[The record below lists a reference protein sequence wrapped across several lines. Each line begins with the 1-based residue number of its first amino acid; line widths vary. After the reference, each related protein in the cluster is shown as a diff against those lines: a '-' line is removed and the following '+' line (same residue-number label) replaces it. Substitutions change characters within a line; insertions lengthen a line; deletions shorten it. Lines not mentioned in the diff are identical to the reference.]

1 MTAALSLQAPS
12 ATALMRA
19 VSAEGAARRSPFP
32 ADLVGSSWD
41 PLTCDPALLDWLAN
55 AMSVD
60 IWDPEWDVL
69 RKRAAVAASPELHRL
84 KGTLEGIRRH
94 LVDAGATLRQA
105 VTPRTRVFATPVVDK
120 ATRDA
125 WLARMAQIR
134 VYLANE
140 QGKASRLA
148 FAGSRGAFAGRLF
161 AGFDAVEAIY
171 GRRAVLVDGDTVTPL
186 RRSRVETATVDAE
199 ALELDRVFIPGGTAP
214 ALYAGRAFLGRAF
227 LAQPV
232 LPSRIVT
239 YALRRSYSHTASQ
252 VHLDTIS
259 PGLEPREV
267 GYERISE
274 TGRAGLAQF
283 AGRGPAR
290 RFAAP
295 DRAPWLLYDR
305 VLLQDGKRDAPWVRA
320 HSFAGHARLGPPAFN
335 ANLLVDAP
343 GRLQRRAAVARR
355 WIVGRAVAAPHDT
368 SKLAAAVVAVR
379 TSKAHRDRVLV
390 DGATV
395 RGRTFADRIPLNGS
409 FRFGDLVSRSL

>member
-1 MTAALSLQAPS
+1 MTAAVLSLQAPS
-12 ATALMRA
+12 ATPLMRA
-19 VSAEGAARRSPFP
+19 VSAEGASRRSPFP
-32 ADLVGSSWD
+32 ADLVGKSWD
-41 PLTCDPALLDWLAN
+41 PATCEPELLDWLAH

-60 IWDPEWDVL
+60 VWDPEWDVL

-94 LVDAGATLRQA
+94 LADAGATLRQA

-125 WLARMAQIR
+125 WLTRMAQIR

-140 QGKASRLA
+140 QGKASRLG
-148 FAGSRGAFAGRLF
+148 FVGSRAFAGRLF

-171 GRRAVLVDGDTVTPL
+171 GRRAVLVDGDQVTPL
-186 RRSRVETATVDAE
+186 RRAHVETTTVDAD

-227 LAQPV
+227 LAEPV
-232 LPSRIVT
+232 TPSRIVT

-252 VHLDTIS
+252 LHLDTIS

-274 TGRAGLAQF
+274 TGQAGPAQF

-290 RFAAP
+290 RFAMA

-320 HSFAGHARLGPPAFN
+320 HSFAGHARLGPPAFT
-335 ANLLVDAP
+335 ASLLVDAP
-343 GRLQRRAAVARR
+343 GRLQRRAAVARS
-355 WIVGRAVAAPHDT
+355 WIAGRAFTAPNAT
-368 SKLAAAVVAVR
+368 PALAAAVAAVR

-390 DGATV
+390 DAATF
-395 RGRTFADRIPLNGS
+395 RPRTFADRIPLNGS
-409 FRFGDLVSRSL
+409 FRLGGLIPRTL